1 MKLMFA
7 SLDCGGNFK
16 GVEDIAH
23 LSKYILLSYYYVRKK
38 QDEKGI
44 IDLMVQRN
52 KEDNFMLDSG
62 AFTLMTSKRN
72 AKKDDLDTYIDNY
85 IAFIKKY
92 EIKRYV
98 EMDLDVVIGY
108 EEVLRIR
115 KRLED
120 EIGYPSV
127 PVWHMSRGTEEF
139 KKMVDEYDY
148 IAIGGLVGHMPQSAY
163 PLLKE
168 LVKYAG
174 VRGTKVHGLGF
185 TRKDAYE
192 YGFYSVDSSSWTSG
206 LRFGTAVKF
215 RNNKIRAVKK
225 PKNARADIQ
234 KAHRNNFIEWCKFQR
249 YVEGKHG
256 KGN

>member
-7 SLDCGGNFK
+7 SLDCGGNYELAK
-16 GVEDIAH
+16 DIAH

-38 QDEKGI
+38 ENEKGL

-52 KEDNFMLDSG
+52 KEDNLMLDSG

-72 AKKDDLDTYIDNY
+72 AKNNDLDAYIDNY

-92 EIKRYV
+92 EIKRYI

-108 EEVLRIR
+108 DEVLKLR

-127 PVWHMSRGTEEF
+127 PVWHMSRGTEEY

-148 IAIGGLVGHMPQSAY
+148 IAIGGLVEHVPQSAY
-163 PLLKE
+163 PLIKE
-168 LVKYAG
+168 LVKYAN
-174 VRGTKVHGLGF
+174 VKGTKVHGLGF
-185 TRKDAYE
+185 TRKDAHE

-206 LRFGTAVKF
+206 RRFGTAVKF
-215 RNNKIRAVKK
+215 RNNKIQALKK
-225 PKNARADIQ
+225 PENARAND
-234 KAHRNNFIEWCKFQR
+234 KKVHRNNFIEWCKFQR

-256 KGN
+256 KRN

>member
-7 SLDCGGNFK
+7 GLDIGQWENIR
-16 GVEDIAH
+16 DIAH
-23 LSKYILLSYYYVRKK
+23 YSKYMLSSYLYLRDTKHA
-38 QDEKGI
+38 DAFE
-44 IDLMVQRN
+44 LMMQRN
-52 KEDNFMLDSG
+52 REDNFMLDSG
-62 AFTLMTSKRN
+62 AFTLMTSKKN
-72 AKKDDLDTYIDNY
+72 SKQGDLDAYVDEY
-85 IAFIKKY
+85 IAFIKKHK
-92 EIKRYV
+92 IKRYI
-98 EMDLDVVIGY
+98 EMDMDIVIGY
-108 EEVLRIR
+108 DEVLKLR

-120 EIGYPSV
+120 EIGYQSI
-127 PVWHMSRGTEEF
+127 PVWHMSRGTDEF

-192 YGFYSVDSSSWTSG
+192 YGFYSVDSSSWSAG
-206 LRFGTAVKF
+206 RRFGTAVKF
-215 RNNKIRAVKK
+215 RNNKLQSIKK
-225 PKNARADIQ
+225 PENTRANIRKVD
-234 KAHRNNFIEWCKFQR
+234 RNNFIEWCKFQR